1 MITATC
7 AALLAIA
14 ALARKPSPE
23 RRARKRIAQWKR
35 ERLELNP
42 ALRGRR

>member
-14 ALARKPSPE
+14 ALTRKPSPE
-23 RRARKRIAQWKR
+23 RQARKRIAQWKR
-35 ERLELNP
+35 ERLRFNP
-42 ALRGRR
+42 RLR

>member
-1 MITATC
+1 VIR
-7 AALLAIA
+7 ALCLCLQAIA

-23 RRARKRIAQWKR
+23 RQARKRIAQWKR
-35 ERLELNP
+35 ERLDLNP